1 MNSIC
6 ILLTDHE
13 SINENIIIQSYKYL
27 LKIRVNK
34 IYFIGSKKKFIK
46 IYNIFHHKK
55 KFKFIDIELKKN
67 DFFNYLKSITNRA
80 LKICKNKKKTFI
92 LNMPLNKKKF
102 LKKKFPGFTEFFSY
116 HVDKKMNENMLLYN
130 EKSFSVCPLTT
141 HIELKNVDNSI
152 NEKKIKNC
160 INNVTNFYNKINKKI
175 KIVILGLN
183 PHASS
188 DFYKNTKDKKLLS
201 KIINSM
207 KKKKINISGPI
218 SADTAFM
225 ENYKNKVFIGMYHDQ
240 VLIPFKT
247 INKFDGINITIG
259 KKILRLSPDHG
270 TAKNLLKKGKK
281 TISNKSFLKCLDF
294 CSKKINV

>member
-141 HIELKNVDNSI
+141 HIELKNVHNSI

-281 TISNKSFLKCLDF
+281 NYK
-294 CSKKINV
+294 

>member
-13 SINENIIIQSYKYL
+13 SINEKIILLSYKYL
-27 LKIRVNK
+27 LSVRVNK

-46 IYNIFHHKK
+46 IYIKFNNKK
-55 KFKFIDIELKKN
+55 KFKFIDVDLKKN
-67 DFFNYLKSITNRA
+67 NFLKYLKSITNKA
-80 LKICKNKKKTFI
+80 ITLCKNKKNMLI

-102 LKKKFPGFTEFFSY
+102 LQNKFPGFTEFFSY
-116 HVDKKMNENMLLYN
+116 YVDKKKNENMLLYN
-130 EKSFSVCPLTT
+130 EKNFSVCPLTT
-141 HIELKNVDNSI
+141 HIELKNVENKI

-160 INNVTNFYNKINKKI
+160 INNVINFYKKINKKVEI
-175 KIVILGLN
+175 IILGLN
-183 PHASS
+183 PHASI
-188 DFYKNTKDKKLLS
+188 DFNKNVKDKNLIARIVK
-201 KIINSM
+201 KM
-207 KKKKINISGPI
+207 KKKRINISGPI

-270 TAKNLLKKGKK
+270 TAKNLKNGKK
-281 TISNKSFLKCLDF
+281 TINNQSFLRCIEF
-294 CSKKINV
+294 CSKRLNV

>member
-1 MNSIC
+1 MNSVC

-13 SINENIIIQSYKYL
+13 SINEDIIIQSYKYL
-27 LKIRVNK
+27 LSVRISK
-34 IYFIGSKKKFIK
+34 IYFIGSKKNFKRIHNKFNK
-46 IYNIFHHKK
+46 KK
-55 KFKFIDIELKKN
+55 KFEFINIELKKN
-67 DFFNYLKSITNRA
+67 NFFKYLKSITNKSIE
-80 LKICKNKKKTFI
+80 LCKNKKNIFI

-102 LKKKFPGFTEFFSY
+102 LQNKFPGFTEFFSY
-116 HVDKKMNENMLLYN
+116 HIDKKKNENMLLYN
-130 EKSFSVCPLTT
+130 EKNFSVCPITT
-141 HIELKNVDNSI
+141 HIELKNVDNKI

-160 INNVTNFYNKINKKI
+160 INNVINFYKKINKKI

-183 PHASS
+183 PHASA
-188 DFYKNTKDKKLLS
+188 DFNKNVKDKKMIVRIV
-201 KIINSM
+201 KSM
-207 KKKKINISGPI
+207 KNKNVNITGPI

-270 TAKNLLKKGKK
+270 TAKNLKGNKKN
-281 TISNKSFLKCLDF
+281 ISNESFLRCIDF
-294 CSKKINV
+294 CTKKFNV